1 MTKRKPFVLVR
12 SKDLEFNYVLAVD
25 PEIEPWRAF
34 AAEWFDKQINGRNM
48 KRQALHKFLTNYL
61 PQLGP
66 AKFPQT
72 FFLRSTL
79 LPEIRDQLQGIQPKG
94 VAKVVNHIHDF
105 LNWVLDEAIAVEDDH
120 GRNIIPAEFRNPIP
134 RIKNSGIVLTETVRT
149 PLPYR
154 YIKELRDILCPGEHF
169 SDWKWAHQAMDH
181 KAFGDWYEVDPSI
194 IDKNDPD
201 CVWRIRTAN
210 VYNNDYYAKSG
221 GPYRLGSRELYE
233 IWSPV
238 RAMVIYVKLQ
248 LPLRTTQ
255 VRMLDSGE
263 ADTWRYKNS
272 TWKRND
278 HSLVQGTVKT
288 PVEKGVFRR
297 IVNPEDGKLL
307 TGFFINT
314 NKTADIYRAEQ
325 EKGYVI
331 PWQHDAV
338 LYWLEKLR
346 NWQERYNLI
355 NAPVPWTEL
364 ELKHIG
370 EVKSDQVLTDKGTT
384 CFLFRDAAA
393 CKDIRDREKPISL
406 SFAERMWYR
415 LLSELETHCVG
426 RGETLED
433 GTRLSFVKPGSYATT
448 HFPLHSLRVSLI
460 TAYAL
465 EGGVP
470 MPVLSKLIAGHARLI
485 MTIYYVKAGVAHVTE
500 LMDAAEKRILETDQ
514 QSFHRFL
521 ANASY
526 EQIETRAAFN
536 TPDALSAITQQK
548 SSVSMVVEDRGIC
561 PMGGSGCD
569 CGGEQINEAVIDQRQ
584 RLYSPVPGYPLEK
597 NCIRCR
603 FFITGPAFLPGLQ
616 AHFNYIS
623 FQLSECSTRYVS
635 IEDQIKDLEDYRH
648 ECDEKGRPFAKSE
661 EMNKAYRLYE
671 QEAQKADK
679 LANDLNAAL
688 KLIDRCVKLLEQS
701 ESGDNSLKLVP
712 AGGISDV
719 KWAFME
725 TQSDLHQL
733 EVICENAVFYL
744 EIDASKA
751 VLRRS
756 QILDAMLMMND
767 QSPVLLKLN
776 PDQQLRVGNELM
788 ALIKARTG
796 SLKDAVEFVEGGSR
810 LKELGLLDE
819 TINLLG
825 CGKNNDMI
833 KLHFPAIQ
841 MASDQP
847 TVPIEITGGA
857 Q

>member
-25 PEIEPWRAF
+25 PEIEPWREF
-34 AAEWFDKQINGRNM
+34 AAQWFNKQINGRNM

-61 PQLGP
+61 PHLGP
-66 AKFPQT
+66 AKLPQT

-94 VAKVVNHIHDF
+94 VVKIVNHIHDF
-105 LNWVLDEAIAVEDDH
+105 LNWVFDEAIAVEDDYGH
-120 GRNIIPAEFRNPIP
+120 RVPPAEFHNPIP
-134 RIKNSGIVLTETVRT
+134 RHRSSGIVLSETVRT

-154 YIKELRDILCPGEHF
+154 YIKELRDILCSGEHF
-169 SDWKWAHQAMDH
+169 GDWKWAHQAMDH
-181 KAFGDWYEVDPSI
+181 KAFGDWFEVDPSI

-210 VYNNDYYAKSG
+210 VYNKDYYAKSG
-221 GPYRLGSRELYE
+221 GPYRLGSREIHE

-278 HSLVQGTVKT
+278 HSLAQGTVKI

-297 IVNPEDGKLL
+297 IVNPEDGKHL

-346 NWQERYNLI
+346 NWQEHYNPI

-393 CKDIRDREKPISL
+393 CKDIRDRGKPISL

-415 LLSELETHCVG
+415 LLSELETNCAA

-433 GTRLSFVKPGSYATT
+433 GARLSFVKPGSYATT

-500 LMDAAEKRILETDQ
+500 LMEAAEKRILETDQ

-526 EQIETRAAFN
+526 DQIESRAAFN
-536 TPDALSAITQQK
+536 TPDALSVITQRK
-548 SSVSMVVEDRGIC
+548 SSASLVVEDRGIC

-569 CGGEQINEAVIDQRQ
+569 CGGEQINEAFADQRQ
-584 RLYSPVPGYPLEK
+584 RLYAPVPGYPLEK
-597 NCIRCR
+597 NCVRCR

-616 AHFNYIS
+616 AHFNYVS
-623 FQLSECSTRYVS
+623 FHLSECSSRYVS
-635 IEDQIKDLEDYRH
+635 IEEQIKDLEDYRYT
-648 ECDEKGRPFAKSE
+648 CDESGAPFTKSE
-661 EMNKAYRLYE
+661 ELNKMYRLYE

-679 LANDLNAAL
+679 LANDLNATL
-688 KLIDRCVKLLEQS
+688 RLIDRCVKLLEQ
-701 ESGDNSLKLVP
+701 EQSGDNSLKLVP
-712 AGGISDV
+712 AGGLSDV
-719 KWAFME
+719 KWALME
-725 TQSDLHQL
+725 TQSALHHL

-767 QSPVLLKLN
+767 QPPVFLRLT
-776 PDQQLRVGNELM
+776 PDQQLKVGNELM

-796 SLKDAVEFVEGGSR
+796 SLKNAVEFVEGSGR
-810 LKELGLLDE
+810 LKEFGLLDDA
-819 TINLLG
+819 INLLG
-825 CGKNNDMI
+825 FGKNNDLL
-833 KLHFPAIQ
+833 KLHASAIQ
-841 MASDQP
+841 MVTDQHP
-847 TVPIEITGGA
+847 VMIETTGGT